1 MVFENRHFQK
11 KTLLL
16 CRNHFSAFFMVQSQS
31 SCQYV
36 PSDIQK
42 TNVPLI
48 HGRDVSITFQGKE
61 PVTAVDRVDFDI
73 HEGQVTAIIGESGS
87 GKSTL
92 LKLIYGLLEPHS
104 GEIRYKGWLVP
115 TRKDKLIP
123 GHDAMKLVSQ
133 GFDDLNLYAKV
144 WDNIASQLPNTNLDY
159 KKSRTEEMLVRLKID
174 HLAQQRVADLS
185 GGERQRVAIA
195 RALVNDP
202 EVLLMDEPFNQ
213 VDAAFRDD
221 LQQDIRQ
228 IVDDLGLTVILVSHD
243 PAEVLAMSDSLI
255 VMKGG
260 HIVDL
265 GSPKN
270 LYYSPNNPYTALL
283 LAKSNIL
290 SAVQAS
296 NLGIQTAQT
305 IAIHQEW
312 IDTLPDSDGNLWIQD
327 VRFRGF
333 YKEYVLGNDKLSLH
347 AIVKTSSPLPKTTK
361 VKVLIKNYITF

>member
-1 MVFENRHFQK
+1 M
-11 KTLLL
+11 
-16 CRNHFSAFFMVQSQS
+16 AQSKS
-31 SCQYV
+31 SCQYI
-36 PSDIQK
+36 PSDTQK
-42 TNVPLI
+42 KGLALI
-48 HGRDVSITFQGKE
+48 HGKEVSSIFQGKE
-61 PVTAVDRVDFDI
+61 TVTAVNDVDFDI
-73 HEGQVTAIIGESGS
+73 HSGKITAIIGESGS

-92 LKLIYGLLEPHS
+92 LKLIYGLLEPNS

-144 WDNIASQLPNTNLDY
+144 WDNIASQLPNTNLEY
-159 KKSRTEEMLVRLKID
+159 KRSRTEEMLIRLKID

-195 RALVNDP
+195 RALINDP

-213 VDAAFRDD
+213 VDAAFRDG

-228 IVDDLGLTVILVSHD
+228 IVDEIGLTVILVSHD
-243 PAEVLAMSDSLI
+243 PAEVLAMSDMLI
-255 VMKGG
+255 VMKQGK
-260 HIVDL
+260 IVDI
-265 GSPKN
+265 GEPET
-270 LYYSPNNPYTALL
+270 LYYQPKNPYTALL

-290 SAVQAS
+290 NREQAAI
-296 NLGIQTAQT
+296 LTIQTSKE

-312 IDTLPDSDGNLWIQD
+312 IKATPDSDSNVWIKN

-333 YKEYVLGNDKLSLH
+333 FKEYVIGNDHFSIN
-347 AIVKTSSPLPKTTK
+347 AIVDTERPLPKGSP
-361 VKVLIKNYITF
+361 VKLTIKGYITF